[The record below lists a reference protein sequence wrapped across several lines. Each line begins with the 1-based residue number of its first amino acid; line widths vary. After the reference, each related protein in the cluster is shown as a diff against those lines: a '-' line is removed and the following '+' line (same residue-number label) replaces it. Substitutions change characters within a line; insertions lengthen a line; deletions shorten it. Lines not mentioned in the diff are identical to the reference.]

1 MFSASTV
8 TRISRPGKTV
18 AHQPPSSTMFLPS
31 AMTLPQD
38 GSGGRTPAPMNDSD
52 ASKTIASATITVQ
65 NTSTGAAQLIATC
78 LSRMCG
84 VRAPMTRSAA
94 T

>member
-1 MFSASTV
+1 
-8 TRISRPGKTV
+8 
-18 AHQPPSSTMFLPS
+18 MFLPS
-31 AMTLPQD
+31 AMTLPHD

-65 NTSTGAAQLIATC
+65 NTRTGAAQLTATC
-78 LSRMCG
+78 RIRMCG
-84 VRAPMTRSAA
+84 VRAPMTRSAV

>member
-8 TRISRPGKTV
+8 SRISSPGKTV
-18 AHQPPSSTMFLPS
+18 AHQPPVSTMFLPS

-38 GSGGRTPAPMNDSD
+38 GSGGRTPAPMKDSE
-52 ASKTIASATITVQ
+52 ASNTMASATWTVQ
-65 NTSTGAAQLIATC
+65 NTSTGAAQLTATC
-78 LSRMCG
+78 RSTMCG
-84 VRAPMTRSAA
+84 VRAPMTRSAV